1 VHSYLRVPF
10 HDMSLKALIY
20 VLFEKDDCGDN
31 IEHTNLTL
39 VTYVNPFVDPQS
51 SYSHA
56 RCLIQGE
63 SLCGRHSYE
72 VPCLGQSNYLP
83 P

>member
-1 VHSYLRVPF
+1 
-10 HDMSLKALIY
+10 MSLKAPIL

-31 IEHTNLTL
+31 TEHTIPTP

-51 SYSHA
+51 GYSHA

-72 VPCLGQSNYLP
+72 VPWSK
-83 P
+83 